1 LSNPTKVVQGE
12 FTMDS
17 SFPPP
22 APTPQIVYV
31 ESRSNNLAVISLIAG
46 IIGTLGA
53 LVPILFI
60 VGWGFGVTGI
70 VLGIIALKKSKS
82 LNGLRKTMSKWGIV
96 LSLAAFVMGCIG
108 FGIVQSAVNDLDE
121 GLNQSSQE
129 FDAYSKCLEQAA
141 DLDAM
146 SKCD

>member
-1 LSNPTKVVQGE
+1 MRSSTMSAKVVSSAHSGAKVVSSAHLTLDGVPSSREQCVEDLIFFLSNPTKVVQGE

-96 LSLAAFVMGCIG
+96 LS
-108 FGIVQSAVNDLDE
+108 
-121 GLNQSSQE
+121 
-129 FDAYSKCLEQAA
+129 
-141 DLDAM
+141 
-146 SKCD
+146 